1 MFSIS
6 KKCRP
11 FPSPFSSPLQNSIS
25 LLFLFFFSYL
35 KRKKAFSFS
44 KKILLPSQFFF
55 SSNNSIFSCS
65 KYFTPFLSP
74 SCLRVIDF
82 DLHIS
87 PDILSYINCQLAD
100 INSPIWFICSHLQ
113 TKNAQMERKTCLIK
127 YILAFFVFKADS
139 PGSLKPI
146 RTDLYEHF

>member
-25 LLFLFFFSYL
+25 LLFLFCFSYL

-55 SSNNSIFSCS
+55 SSNNDIFSCS

-74 SCLRVIDF
+74 SCLRVIDL

-113 TKNAQMERKTCLIK
+113 TKNAQMEWKTCLIK
-127 YILAFFVFKADS
+127 YIFAFL
-139 PGSLKPI
+139 SLRRIAPAPLTLLGPPI
-146 RTDLYEHF
+146 